1 MSAGWLHACPH
12 EIGTCGPKIYSTRTA
27 TLGAREREATCD
39 IVVSR
44 CKRPAACAVV
54 AHGSWIMRPAPHVRL
69 TAQRSVA
76 CVRDSALLPWQA
88 AHRLVVLPALAARL
102 VPHPSEGH
110 AASSKPTL
118 ILWLPNLIRLRGAV
132 RPCSQRRFFAEL
144 RRLRTLLHPLRSS
157 PLTSGPFAATR
168 VSLERRTRKSNDRA
182 TMRRRKVASD
192 RRTE

>member
-110 AASSKPTL
+110 AASSEADSYSVAAKPHST
-118 ILWLPNLIRLRGAV
+118 PRG
-132 RPCSQRRFFAEL
+132 RPPVFSEEVL
-144 RRLRTLLHPLRSS
+144 RRATPSEDLMAPAPPS